1 MLLQCPIVWT
11 GFLIIDVVAEP
22 FSPLVWK
29 LMNILLRVIIKIK
42 YGLVILSVE
51 SSQVIDKFSVWLYF
65 RDRKSVV

>member
-65 RDRKSVV
+65 RLF